1 MLNILSCKCSEK
13 WAGFAP
19 LILRVV
25 VGITFVVA
33 GWSKIQM
40 GTEAVSGF
48 FASVGIPL
56 AGLMAPIVMW
66 VEFLGGIALILG
78 LWTHL
83 VAKLLAVIMLVAT
96 LMVHLKNG
104 FAGQGGYQL
113 TLTLFATLVSLM
125 ITGPGMWA
133 LKLPKK
139 SGAAQPMQ

>member
-1 MLNILSCKCSEK
+1 MINLLNCKCSEK
-13 WAGFAP
+13 WAGYAP

-33 GWSKIQM
+33 GWSKIQT
-40 GTEAVSGF
+40 GADGIAAF
-48 FASVGIPL
+48 FASAGIPL
-56 AGLMAPIVMW
+56 ASIMAPIVMW

-104 FAGQGGYQL
+104 FAGPGGYQL
-113 TLTLFATLVSLM
+113 TLTLFAALISIM
-125 ITGPGMWA
+125 ITGPGKFA
-133 LKLPKK
+133 VSLPK
-139 SGAAQPMQ
+139 SSAPAQPLQ